1 MKYIDYKERKT
12 QGTFNFPVAFYHQ
25 TPKSPRYEMQYHWH
39 TYYEIIHIV
48 SGSFYLNLDN
58 EIRTYHPGDVIFV
71 SDGMLHGGSP
81 NECVYECILFDLQML
96 MKENHICAKELRS
109 ILDHK
114 IRIHPFL
121 SENCCRILP
130 TIQQLSRTLS
140 SKKTGYEFMVQGYL
154 FQLLGIILEEHLYE
168 EPEESTVLERFDS
181 MKKVLEYI
189 GNNYTNSITLDQLS
203 KIAGMNPRYFCRY
216 FKSMTDRTPID
227 YLNYYRIE
235 CACEMLSTKD
245 ISLKEAAISCGF
257 NDESYFIRIF
267 RKYKGITPKQFMKA
281 EFEIQ

>member
-12 QGTFNFPVAFYHQ
+12 QGRFNFPVAFYHQ

-48 SGSFYLNLDN
+48 SGSFHLNLDN
-58 EIRTYHPGDVIFV
+58 EIRTYYPGDVIFV

-81 NECVYECILFDLQML
+81 SDCVYECILFDMQML
-96 MKENHICAKELRS
+96 FKENHACSKELRN

-114 IRIHPFL
+114 IRIHSFL
-121 SENCCRILP
+121 SEGSKRILP
-130 TIQQLSRTLS
+130 VVQALSHTLS
-140 SKKTGYEFMVQGYL
+140 SKRYGYEFMVQGYL
-154 FQLLGIILEEHLYE
+154 YQLLGIILEEQLYE
-168 EPEESTVLERFDS
+168 EPDTFAVLERFTS

-189 GNNYTNSITLDQLS
+189 SDNYYSNITLDTLS

-245 ISLKEAAISCGF
+245 ITLKEAAISCGF
-257 NDESYFIRIF
+257 NDESYFIRTF
-267 RKYKGITPKQFMKA
+267 RKYKGITPKQFMKMD
-281 EFEIQ
+281 F

>member
-39 TYYEIIHIV
+39 TYYEIIHII
-48 SGSFYLNLDN
+48 SGSFHLNLDN
-58 EIRTYHPGDVIFV
+58 EIRTYYPGDVIFV

-81 NECVYECILFDLQML
+81 NDCVYECILFDLQML
-96 MKENHICAKELRS
+96 MKENHICAKFFRS

-114 IRIHPFL
+114 VRIHTHL
-121 SENCCRILP
+121 SENRTQIPLVVE
-130 TIQQLSRTLS
+130 QLSHALS

-154 FQLLGIILEEHLYE
+154 YELMGIILEAHLYDE
-168 EPEESTVLERFDS
+168 NTDSAVLERFSS

-189 GNNYTNSITLDQLS
+189 SDNYYSNITLDNLS

-257 NDESYFIRIF
+257 NDESYFIRTF
-267 RKYKGITPKQFMKA
+267 RKYKGITPKQFMKMN
-281 EFEIQ
+281 FEV

>member
-39 TYYEIIHIV
+39 TYYEIIHIL
-48 SGSFYLNLDN
+48 SGSFHLNLYN
-58 EIRTYHPGDVIFV
+58 EIRTYYPGDVIFV

-81 NECVYECILFDLQML
+81 NECVYECILFDMQML
-96 MKENHICAKELRS
+96 LKENHVCAKELRG
-109 ILDHK
+109 ILDHN
-114 IRIHPFL
+114 IRIHSFL
-121 SENCCRILP
+121 SEHCCRILP
-130 TIQQLSRTLS
+130 IVELLSEVLS
-140 SKKTGYEFMVQGYL
+140 TKKIGYEFMVQGYL
-154 FQLLGIILEEHLYE
+154 YQFLGVILEEHLYDE
-168 EPEESTVLERFDS
+168 NTDLRGSVRFHS

-189 GNNYTNSITLDQLS
+189 GDNYANTITLETLS

-235 CACEMLSTKD
+235 CSCEMLSTKD
-245 ISLKEAAISCGF
+245 ITIKEPAISCGL
-257 NDESYFIRIF
+257 NDKSYFIRTF
-267 RKYKGITPKQFMKA
+267 RKYKGITPKRFIMMKY
-281 EFEIQ
+281 

>member
-48 SGSFYLNLDN
+48 SGSFHLNLDN
-58 EIRTYHPGDVIFV
+58 EIRTYHGGDVILV

-81 NECVYECILFDLQML
+81 CDCVYECILFDMQML
-96 MKENHICAKELRS
+96 FKENHACAKVLRS
-109 ILDHK
+109 VLDHK
-114 IRIHPFL
+114 IRIHSFL
-121 SENCCRILP
+121 SQGSGRILP
-130 TIQQLSRTLS
+130 LVQELSQTLA
-140 SKKTGYEFMVQGYL
+140 SKKIGYEFMVQGYL
-154 FQLLGIILEEHLYE
+154 YQLLGIILEEQLYE
-168 EPEESTVLERFDS
+168 EPEDASCPERFS
-181 MKKVLEYI
+181 PMKKVLEYI
-189 GNNYTNSITLDQLS
+189 SDNYQNNITLENLS
-203 KIAGMNPRYFCRY
+203 KVAGMNPRYFCRY

-235 CACEMLSTKD
+235 CACEMLSTKN
-245 ISLKEAAISCGF
+245 ITLKEAAISCGF
-257 NDESYFIRIF
+257 NDESYFIRTF

-281 EFEIQ
+281 NF

>member
-48 SGSFYLNLDN
+48 SGSFHLNLDN
-58 EIRTYHPGDVIFV
+58 EMQTYYPGDVIFV

-81 NECVYECILFDLQML
+81 NNCVYECILFDMQML
-96 MKENHICAKELRS
+96 YKENHVCAKILRG
-109 ILDHK
+109 ILEHK
-114 IRIHPFL
+114 IRIHSFL
-121 SENCCRILP
+121 SQGSDRILP
-130 TIQQLSRTLS
+130 LVQQLSATLS
-140 SKKTGYEFMVQGYL
+140 SRKSGYEFVVQGYL
-154 FQLLGIILEEHLYE
+154 YQLIGIILAEQLF
-168 EPEESTVLERFDS
+168 EESKDALVLERFSS

-189 GNNYTNSITLDQLS
+189 SENYQNNITLEALS
-203 KIAGMNPRYFCRY
+203 KVAGMNPRYFCRY
-216 FKSMTDRTPID
+216 FKGMTDRTPID

-245 ISLKEAAISCGF
+245 ITLKEAAISCGF
-257 NDESYFIRIF
+257 NDESYFIRTF

-281 EFEIQ
+281 NF